1 MSDDLEERVRALELQ
16 VARLRAAIA
25 GPKFGSPALR
35 PAGRLLWAEGAGYVV
50 WGAVAAVFAVPFA
63 ARAVGWT
70 PPWPDAY
77 ETIGH
82 LPTPFKL
89 LVAFVV
95 AVYAQSERDSP
106 APVGQ
111 VGTARRR
118 LGRFYVVMVLAAVAA
133 ASIVTASGAGTWA
146 RAYVIYG
153 VTACTVI
160 FIPNALAFLFAS
172 DVPFPTLTRTIAH
185 LRVRVPVL
193 GWLAALILG
202 VIRRP

>member
-1 MSDDLEERVRALELQ
+1 ALAPRADRLGRGAAADGVVALREGVLHPGRRARDRGRMSDDLEERVRALELQ

-70 PPWPDAY
+70 PPSPDAY

-89 LVAFVV
+89 
-95 AVYAQSERDSP
+95 
-106 APVGQ
+106 
-111 VGTARRR
+111 
-118 LGRFYVVMVLAAVAA
+118 
-133 ASIVTASGAGTWA
+133 
-146 RAYVIYG
+146 
-153 VTACTVI
+153 
-160 FIPNALAFLFAS
+160 
-172 DVPFPTLTRTIAH
+172 
-185 LRVRVPVL
+185 
-193 GWLAALILG
+193 
-202 VIRRP
+202 